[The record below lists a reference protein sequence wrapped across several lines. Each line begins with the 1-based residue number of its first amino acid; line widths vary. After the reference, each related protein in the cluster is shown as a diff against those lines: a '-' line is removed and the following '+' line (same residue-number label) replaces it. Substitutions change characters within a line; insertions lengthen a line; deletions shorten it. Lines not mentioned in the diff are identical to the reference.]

1 VASKVSVAIV
11 SRLRR
16 FTRFSRACTHALPS
30 QASDAPKGGD
40 KKKGGKA
47 ADKKKKVKKVEKPA
61 IHDYKRVDRKKAAQI
76 KAQQTKQR
84 ALAVARVIAQARI
97 SFARRV
103 LCCGGPF
110 FTLAVFF
117 ACDCYLHL
125 QIGTA

>member
-1 VASKVSVAIV
+1 VLA
-11 SRLRR
+11 L
-16 FTRFSRACTHALPS
+16 TRSPS

-103 LCCGGPF
+103 LLRCCGPF
-110 FTLAVFF
+110 FRPLSF
-117 ACDCYLHL
+117 LHV
-125 QIGTA
+125 IAICICK